1 VKPADGIWKL
11 IITEPVFRSINQ
23 YLEWNE
29 DDQGNRQQVVVPE
42 PTTMLPKDDVLERL
56 KKREAGIGDGVFP
69 QLKKRGEEQIN
80 QGTMLSFKE
89 VLQKTIGEY
98 Q

>member
-1 VKPADGIWKL
+1 M
-11 IITEPVFRSINQ
+11 
-23 YLEWNE
+23 
-29 DDQGNRQQVVVPE
+29 VVPE

-56 KKREAGIGDGVFP
+56 KKREAGIGDGVLP